1 MPFGGN
7 LVVLLFY
14 DNQCVFFQ
22 HGLSGLHADGSN
34 LTVGLGLD
42 VVGHLH
48 SLKHYQCVTGLYFL
62 THLYANLSDG
72 ARQWGLLTSSM
83 RHPN

>member
-22 HGLSGLHADGSN
+22 YGLSGLHADSSN
-34 LTVGLGLD
+34 LTVGLSLD
-42 VVGHLH
+42 IVGHLH
-48 SLKHYQCVTGLYFL
+48 SLKHYQCVTGFYFL
-62 THLYANLSDG
+62 THLYTNLSDG
-72 ARQWGLLTSSM
+72 ARQWG
-83 RHPN
+83 P